1 MPIKVENLSYTYD
14 PKAPFKKDALKNVS
28 LTIEDGDFF
37 GIIGHTGSGKST
49 LVTHFNG
56 LIEVQSGKIT
66 VDDIE
71 LSAKSKYDKKKL
83 RAKVGMVFQYPEYQL
98 FADTV
103 RDDVAFGP
111 KNLGLKS
118 DEIDERVKNSITMV
132 GLNYDEIKDRSPF
145 ELSGGQ
151 MRRVAL
157 AGIIAMKPE
166 ILVLDEPTAMLDP
179 RGREQVM
186 QTIHYLNRNMGI
198 TVVSITHYME
208 EAAQADRVLVMS
220 KGHVVMEG
228 TPKEV
233 FSQTE
238 KVRSLHLDVPQAA
251 ELRDELVKAGIPMPE
266 GIIDTGA
273 CAQALY
279 ELLQ

>member
-1 MPIKVENLSYTYD
+1 MSSMIELKDVTFAYPAEEGKQTKNALDGVTLS
-14 PKAPFKKDALKNVS
+14 
-28 LTIEDGDFF
+28 IEKGSFVAVL
-37 GIIGHTGSGKST
+37 GHNGSGKST
-49 LVTHFNG
+49 LAKTMNAILVPAG
-56 LIEVQSGKIT
+56 GKVLVEGMDTAEEANLLAI
-66 VDDIE
+66 
-71 LSAKSKYDKKKL
+71 
-83 RAKVGMVFQYPEYQL
+83 RQRVGMVFQNPDNQIV
-98 FADTV
+98 ATV
-103 RDDVAFGP
+103 VEEDVAFALE
-111 KNLGLKS
+111 NLGVPQ
-118 DEIDERVKNSITMV
+118 DEMRRRVDDSMKMAGIYEYRERAPHN
-132 GLNYDEIKDRSPF
+132 
-145 ELSGGQ
+145 LSGGQ
-151 MRRVAL
+151 KQRVAI
-157 AGIIAMKPE
+157 AGVVAMRPDCL
-166 ILVLDEPTAMLDP
+166 ILDEATAMLDP

>member
-37 GIIGHTGSGKST
+37 GIIGRTGSGKST

-132 GLNYDEIKDRSPF
+132 GLNYDEIKDR
-145 ELSGGQ
+145 
-151 MRRVAL
+151 
-157 AGIIAMKPE
+157 
-166 ILVLDEPTAMLDP
+166 
-179 RGREQVM
+179 
-186 QTIHYLNRNMGI
+186 
-198 TVVSITHYME
+198 
-208 EAAQADRVLVMS
+208 
-220 KGHVVMEG
+220 
-228 TPKEV
+228 
-233 FSQTE
+233 
-238 KVRSLHLDVPQAA
+238 
-251 ELRDELVKAGIPMPE
+251 
-266 GIIDTGA
+266 
-273 CAQALY
+273 
-279 ELLQ
+279 

>member
-1 MPIKVENLSYTYD
+1 MEDIITVENLAYAYPDLDGQKGTRV
-14 PKAPFKKDALKNVS
+14 FENLN
-28 LTIEDGDFF
+28 LTIES
-37 GIIGHTGSGKST
+37 GSFVAILGTNGCGKST
-49 LVTHFNG
+49 LAKHFNSI
-56 LIEVQSGKIT
+56 LLPSGGKVY
-66 VDDIE
+66 VDGIDTSDLTRIM
-71 LSAKSKYDKKKL
+71 AV
-83 RAKVGMVFQYPEYQL
+83 RRCVGMVFQNPDNQIV
-98 FADTV
+98 ATV
-103 RDDVAFGP
+103 VEEDVAFALE
-111 KNLGLKS
+111 NLGVPQ
-118 DEIDERVKNSITMV
+118 DEMRRRVDDSMKMAGIYEYRERAPHN
-132 GLNYDEIKDRSPF
+132 
-145 ELSGGQ
+145 LSGGQ
-151 MRRVAL
+151 KQRVAI
-157 AGIIAMKPE
+157 AGVVAMRPDCL
-166 ILVLDEPTAMLDP
+166 ILDEATAMLDP

-186 QTIHYLNRNMGI
+186 QTIHYLNENMGI

-238 KVRSLHLDVPQAA
+238 KVRALRLDVPQAA